1 MIRGIDYPKQGYF
14 RDDLPLQYMVY
25 VDTINGKLTIDMVV
39 IDELDYVDKENKWE
53 ESENIEMN
61 KNSFW
66 TKKEEVMYTK
76 MV

>member
-1 MIRGIDYPKQGYF
+1 
-14 RDDLPLQYMVY
+14 MVY